1 MLPVTEK
8 RSHGEAL
15 SLKTQVEALSLYE
28 QDFLLWSEDTAAKLK
43 ARDFDQLDLE
53 NLIEEVETLGR
64 SDRKELVNRLIV
76 IFEHLLKRLYVQLP
90 DDYNGWERTIRTQR
104 ACLKVLLKQ
113 SPSLK
118 SQWIESVEDA
128 WLSALDIV
136 SKEYRKIQFPDQ
148 WPYDRSVEF
157 LLNEDFWEEDRSKT
171 YH

>member
-64 SDRKELVNRLIV
+64 SERRELLNRLTRLL
-76 IFEHLLKRLYVQLP
+76 EHLLKRLYVP
-90 DDYNGWERTIRTQR
+90 SERDYNGWELTIRNQR
-104 ACLKVLLKQ
+104 TGLRNLLRD

-118 SQWIESVEDA
+118 SVWNINLDYAWEDA
-128 WLSALDIV
+128 VRNV

-148 WPYDRSVEF
+148 WPYDRSIEF
-157 LLNEDFWEEDRSKT
+157 LLNEDFWEED
-171 YH
+171 